1 MLRPCETWKKQNKW
15 HRVNSKF
22 SFFSFSGK
30 NCLPNAYKR
39 GYKYKAQLLLYLNFK
54 DCLIFQ
60 TIFRL
65 FFSVACWCPF
75 YWKPA
80 RSSTCGGLSG
90 RHVTQ
95 SDIKCL
101 RRKSSGAALVHNAK
115 HLVSCYLSK
124 VICYLW
130 RLLLFSLCFFFYKHY
145 SPFTPCFWVHCQPYF
160 LVCAILTYIFKSP
173 KSHLLNPSLLSAC
186 TSSSHSPESAD
197 TVQSGCLTPGVGS
210 ISFPAKYDLKRERG
224 RQARASRSCLSW
236 ERPVWIC
243 GDPTSWRGQI

>member
-80 RSSTCGGLSG
+80 RSSTCEGLSG
-90 RHVTQ
+90 CHVTQ

-124 VICYLW
+124 VTCVFVTFGGSYSSRYAFSFTNTTLP
-130 RLLLFSLCFFFYKHY
+130 LLPVFESTVSPTSLFVLFSH
-145 SPFTPCFWVHCQPYF
+145 TF
-160 LVCAILTYIFKSP
+160 LRV
-173 KSHLLNPSLLSAC
+173 LNP
-186 TSSSHSPESAD
+186 
-197 TVQSGCLTPGVGS
+197 
-210 ISFPAKYDLKRERG
+210 IS
-224 RQARASRSCLSW
+224 
-236 ERPVWIC
+236 
-243 GDPTSWRGQI
+243 